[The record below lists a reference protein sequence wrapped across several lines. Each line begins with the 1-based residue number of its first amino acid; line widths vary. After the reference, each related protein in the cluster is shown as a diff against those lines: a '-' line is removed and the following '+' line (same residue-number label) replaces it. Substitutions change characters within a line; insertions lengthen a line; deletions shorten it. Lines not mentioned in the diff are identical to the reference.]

1 MVTLVYADASYDK
14 KSQKAGLAVVI
25 MRHNH
30 GEKPVHQ
37 HFKKLEEAQDSNM
50 AELQAVLYGV
60 EQLNEADENI
70 IIMTDNKN
78 VKQTIK
84 RPNREEYKGARSE
97 IGLKIRQIL
106 DNSPNRAYRIY
117 HIKGHTGFKG
127 IHYENQQWC
136 DEKARNTLRKSRGHD
151 RG

>member
-1 MVTLVYADASYDK
+1 MVTLVYTDASYDK
-14 KSQKAGLAVVI
+14 ATQKAGLAVII
-25 MRHNH
+25 MRHKH
-30 GEKPVHQ
+30 GEKPTHQ
-37 HFKKLEEAQDSNM
+37 HLKKLEKAQDSNM
-50 AELQAVLYGV
+50 AELQAVLYAV
-60 EQLNEADENI
+60 EQLKESDENV

-84 RPNREEYKGARSE
+84 RPNREEYAGARSE

-127 IHYENQQWC
+127 LHYENQQWC
-136 DEKARNTLRKSRGHD
+136 DISARKTLRQGR
-151 RG
+151 

>member
-14 KSQKAGLAVVI
+14 SSKKAGLAVVI
-25 MRHNH
+25 MRHIH
-30 GEKPVHQ
+30 GQKPLHQ
-37 HFKKLEEAQDSNM
+37 YFKKSTTATDSNM

-60 EQLNEADENI
+60 EQLSEKDENI

-78 VKQTIK
+78 VRQTIK
-84 RPNREEYKGARSE
+84 RPNREEYAGERSE
-97 IGLKIRQIL
+97 LGLAIRKIL

-127 IHYENQQWC
+127 LHYENQHWC
-136 DEKARNTLRKSRGHD
+136 DISARKTLRKSR
-151 RG
+151 

>member
-14 KSQKAGLAVVI
+14 ATKKAGLAVVI

-30 GEKPVHQ
+30 GEKPTHQ
-37 HFKKLEEAQDSNM
+37 HLKKLEYAKDSNM

-60 EQLNEADENI
+60 EQLKETDENI

-84 RPNREEYKGARSE
+84 RPNREEYAGERSE

-127 IHYENQQWC
+127 LHYENQQWC
-136 DEKARNTLRKSRGHD
+136 DFNARKALRIGR
-151 RG
+151 

>member
-14 KSQKAGLAVVI
+14 SNKKAGLAVVI
-25 MRHNH
+25 MRHRH
-30 GEKPVHQ
+30 GQKPIHQ
-37 HFKKLEEAQDSNM
+37 HFKTVAKATDSNM

-60 EQLNEADENI
+60 EQLTEKDENI

-84 RPNREEYKGARSE
+84 RPNREEYKGERSE
-97 IGLKIRQIL
+97 LGFAIRKIL

-127 IHYENQQWC
+127 LHYENQQWC
-136 DEKARNTLRKSRGHD
+136 DFNARKTLRQNR
-151 RG
+151 

>member
-1 MVTLVYADASYDK
+1 MVTLVYTDASYNK
-14 KSQKAGLAVVI
+14 ATKKAGLAVII
-25 MRHNH
+25 MRHKH
-30 GEKPVHQ
+30 GEKPIHQ

-50 AELQAVLYGV
+50 AELQAVLYAV
-60 EQLNEADENI
+60 EQLKETDENI

-84 RPNREEYKGARSE
+84 RPNREEYAGVRSE

-127 IHYENQQWC
+127 LHYENQQWC
-136 DEKARNTLRKSRGHD
+136 DINARKTLRKGR
-151 RG
+151 